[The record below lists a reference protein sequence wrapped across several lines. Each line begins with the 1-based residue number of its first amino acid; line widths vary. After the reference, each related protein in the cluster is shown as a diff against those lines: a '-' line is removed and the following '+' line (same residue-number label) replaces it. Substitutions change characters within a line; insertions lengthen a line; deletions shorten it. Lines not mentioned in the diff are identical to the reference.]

1 MVASIPEVKKQ
12 AEVKS
17 ETLKPRAEPG
27 KVLPVQTKEKVKVE
41 EQKTPKEPVKFSQ
54 AVRGL

>member
-1 MVASIPEVKKQ
+1 
-12 AEVKS
+12 
-17 ETLKPRAEPG
+17 
-27 KVLPVQTKEKVKVE
+27 VKVE

>member
-1 MVASIPEVKKQ
+1 VKKQ